1 MNLGPVVS
9 SAANDQHPTISKD
22 GLTLIFVS
30 TRPGGMGGNDL
41 WVAQRDSL
49 EDSWSVPA
57 NLSMLNT
64 SFSDFAPEL
73 STDGHRLYF
82 HSDRPGGCGNT
93 DIYAVRRQNKR
104 DDFGWRQPINL
115 GGILNTP
122 AQDGGPTAFR
132 ICPPAFSR
140 LHQPQFQSCGPG
152 KLRHLLKYVCA
163 DISACNGDHL
173 WSDAFI
179 VNELN
184 SPLRDTRTAIRRRD
198 GLEMIV
204 TSGRGGGCGGQ
215 DLWVSTRATTADDW
229 SIPVNLDPINPS
241 TGTPI
246 CVTNSAAVDGAMALS
261 WDGTELIFFSNRPG
275 GSGGNDLWVAK
286 RTKLTGQQ

>member
-1 MNLGPVVS
+1 MSRNTLTEKLRATVALLALLLLANRAAAQEFSQWSAPVNLGPVVN

-73 STDGHRLYF
+73 STDGHWLYF

-104 DDFGWRQPINL
+104 DDFGWGQPINL
-115 GGILNTP
+115 GCILNT
-122 AQDGGPTAFR
+122 AVQDGGPTVFQDPSTR
-132 ICPPAFSR
+132 VFTMYINRSFNPADPESFDIYS
-140 LHQPQFQSCGPG
+140 STCG
-152 KLRHLLKYVCA
+152 A

-184 SPLRDTRTAIRRRD
+184 SLLRDTRTAIRRRD

-229 SIPVNLDPINPS
+229 SIPVNLDR
-241 TGTPI
+241 
-246 CVTNSAAVDGAMALS
+246 
-261 WDGTELIFFSNRPG
+261 LILPPEHPF
-275 GSGGNDLWVAK
+275 A
-286 RTKLTGQQ
+286 